1 MKPVLF
7 LTLSLL
13 ITAGC
18 QPESTENQKQTTELT
33 ACTKDGKICPD
44 GQTVGRNPELNC
56 EFNPC
61 PELTSE
67 TECMDD
73 MKQCPDGSFVL
84 RDPHQEC
91 AFKAC
96 PEKSKQT
103 EPVIYCTQEVLQCDD
118 GSYVGRDPNNN
129 CEFKPCPDGSQPERS
144 KPRIE

>member
-1 MKPVLF
+1 MKLF
-7 LTLSLL
+7 LICTISFLL
-13 ITAGC
+13 ITGC
-18 QPESTENQKQTTELT
+18 QPEPTDQQDQNTKLK
-33 ACTKDGKICPD
+33 ACTKDAKICPD
-44 GQTVGRNPELNC
+44 GQTVSRNPELNC

-61 PELTSE
+61 PKPASE

-144 KPRIE
+144 KPRIK